1 MKHDMTW
8 IRIYLDV
15 FPTYSRSS
23 EGNDTPARIY
33 RGIPY
38 PEQPKVLSNV
48 EMSEPRRLVYR
59 GTSYTRRTARN
70 IQPES
75 SKPQMRVF
83 RGITYWQ

>member
-8 IRIYLDV
+8 VRIYLDV

-23 EGNDTPARIY
+23 EENDTPMRIY

-38 PEQPKVLSNV
+38 NEQSKAISNV
-48 EMSEPRRLVYR
+48 EKSEPRRLVYR

-70 IQPES
+70 VQPEPN
-75 SKPQMRVF
+75 KPQRRVF
-83 RGITYWQ
+83 RGIAYWK